1 MKNEEHKELLSNL
14 MNGDVKALKV
24 KEAMANVLLRSLLLA
39 IIINDGMDDIEILNY
54 NSVKCKLN

>member
-14 MNGDVKALKV
+14 MNGDLKALKV
-24 KEAMANVLLRSLLLA
+24 KEANVLLRSLLLA
-39 IIINDGMDDIEILNY
+39 IIINNGMDDIEILNY

>member
-24 KEAMANVLLRSLLLA
+24 KEANVLLRSLLLA
-39 IIINDGMDDIEILNY
+39 IIINNGMDDIEILNY